1 MPALLPVIFLLIVQ
15 LCSSC
20 TKEETSL
27 KETLEQI
34 GIIADT
40 EPDSA
45 YTAIKSIDS
54 EALRSRRAIAMHA
67 LVYSKVLD
75 KNMIDIRS
83 DSIIAPA
90 IEYYSR
96 KSSENKLCEAFYY
109 AARIQENSGNP
120 SKAMEFLH
128 KAEEEMGSGY
138 SPLYG
143 LIYSSKARL
152 YHNSIEYKA
161 AAYNYLKASEV
172 YQNLNDWNRYSLNR
186 IREADCI
193 IKYGE
198 YDYAEE
204 IVGSLDHLLDILPER
219 TLNKYYQVVI
229 SLSEK
234 KGKGNADEL
243 SKVYEDAI
251 RNKSILDWI
260 MVARVN
266 LAYGNVDYALE
277 ALEMHKRHNGEDGM
291 YFYSLAK
298 AYEAKGG
305 WQEATEAYKSYIR
318 MHSQIGAGVLSQDT
332 KFVEEREEHKS
343 RYERERSHRIILSLA
358 ISAALLALML
368 AAVTIAAIRKELKIR
383 CLEKAELQRQI
394 DGLMEEREELVM
406 LENSNR
412 EGRKIIS
419 ERLRIIDHFV
429 MSDAFN
435 DKLYEEQASERLK
448 KIISDRKEFVRQ
460 NRLIF
465 NQSSVR
471 FITYLKECGLDDREI
486 DHCCLYA
493 IGMNGKMV
501 TAFTNLKRH
510 YHIGSDVRKKL
521 GLNGHDTN
529 ISIHIRNLYKR
540 LESDPEES
548 DGDRA
553 QNISQC

>member
-1 MPALLPVIFLLIVQ
+1 MPALLPVIFLLTVQ

-34 GIIADT
+34 SILADT
-40 EPDSA
+40 KPDSA
-45 YTAIKSIDS
+45 YTAIKSISS
-54 EALRSRRAIAMHA
+54 EALKSRRDIALHS

-75 KNMIDIRS
+75 KNMIDVRS
-83 DSIIAPA
+83 DSIIAQA
-90 IEYYSR
+90 IDYYGR
-96 KSSENKLCEAFYY
+96 KSFEDKLCEAFYY

-120 SKAMEFLH
+120 GKAMEFLH

-138 SPLYG
+138 TALYG
-143 LIYSSKARL
+143 LIYSAKARL

-161 AAYNYLKASEV
+161 AAQNYLKASEV
-172 YQNLNDWNRYSLNR
+172 YQNLKDWNRYSLNR
-186 IREADCI
+186 IREADCY
-193 IKYGE
+193 IKHGE
-198 YDYAEE
+198 YDYAGD
-204 IVGSLDHLLDILPER
+204 IIGSLDHLPDILPER
-219 TLNKYYQVVI
+219 TLNKYYQVLI

-234 KGKGNADEL
+234 KDDGNADSL
-243 SKVYEDAI
+243 AKVYEDAI

-260 MVARVN
+260 MIARVN
-266 LAYGNVDYALE
+266 LAYGNVDYALD
-277 ALEMHKRHNGEDGM
+277 ALEMHKRHNGESGI
-291 YFYSLAK
+291 YFYFLAK
-298 AYEAKGG
+298 AYEAKGE
-305 WQEATEAYKSYIR
+305 WRNATEAYKSYIR
-318 MHSQIGAGVLSQDT
+318 MHSQVGAGILSQDT
-332 KFVEEREEHKS
+332 KFVEEREEHRS
-343 RYERERSHRIILSLA
+343 RYEREKSHRIILSLA

-368 AAVTIAAIRKELKIR
+368 AAVTISAIRNDLKIR
-383 CLEKAELQRQI
+383 SMEKADLQRQI
-394 DGLMEEREELVM
+394 DGLMEEREELVA
-406 LENSNR
+406 LENNNR

-435 DKLYEEQASERLK
+435 DKLYEEQASERLR
-448 KIISDRKEFVRQ
+448 KIIGDRKEFVRQ

-471 FITYLKECGLDDREI
+471 FIAYLKECGLDDREI

-529 ISIHIRNLYKR
+529 ISIHIRNLYKD
-540 LESDPEES
+540 LESDPAETDS
-548 DGDRA
+548 NQA